1 MDCNSSCAYKY
12 IKNNIFSCLTHHK
25 SHICSTKRCCHKIDT
40 PHGTICSLT
49 RRYFGPVVW
58 EHMERDEETAPTAAE
73 DEIRE
78 PLSKSHE
85 DAQKFTYTVNK
96 LVPDHADAYSTQLM
110 HLYNTVFTSKI
121 RVEEFVVS
129 SLYLMM
135 EGFPGVCE
143 KNMYLVSTLPNP
155 TKLNKIDLRMSD
167 ITSGKKKWRKRI
179 VESSSIHIPTHE
191 EIINAYDATI
201 NKHNSMVIYL

>member
-1 MDCNSSCAYKY
+1 MACSANCAYKY
-12 IKNNIFSCLTHHK
+12 IKNNVFSCIAHDKPHV
-25 SHICSTKRCCHKIDT
+25 CSIKHCRSKIDT
-40 PHGTICSLT
+40 PHGTICSIT

-58 EHMERDEETAPTAAE
+58 EHMVRDEVDTSTE
-73 DEIRE
+73 DMTRE
-78 PLSKSHE
+78 PVVKTSE
-85 DAQKFTYTVNK
+85 ETDKFIYTVTK
-96 LVPDHADAYSTQLM
+96 LIPEHAEAYSAQLM

-143 KNMYLVSTLPNP
+143 KNVYLSSVLPPP
-155 TKLNKIDLRMSD
+155 TRLCKIDLRMSD

-179 VESSSIHIPTHE
+179 VESSSIRIPTHE
-191 EIINAYDATI
+191 SILQIHQTNINT
-201 NKHNSMVIYL
+201 HNSMVIYL